1 MQAIVFT
8 LIPVAAVLLGSLVAV
23 TRRPSE
29 AVVSAMQHLAA
40 GVVFAAAAV
49 EILPQVM
56 HEGSPVAT
64 FVGGAIGIIVMLSL
78 KAIEGRAK
86 GPIAMLGAVGVDIL
100 IDGLV
105 LGLAFVAGG
114 KAGILLTIALTL
126 EVLFLG
132 LTVTT
137 ELGETI
143 RSKARI
149 VVFTMGIAL
158 LLPIGAA
165 LATPVALLSPVVIA
179 GFLSFGLMALLY
191 LVTEELLVEAH
202 EKPDTPLISAMFFI
216 GFLGLLLIEEI
227 LSLPVSMAHAGPP

>member
-1 MQAIVFT
+1 MQAVAFT
-8 LIPVAAVLLGSLVAV
+8 LIPVVAVLIGSLFAV
-23 TRRPSE
+23 SRRPSD
-29 AVVSAMQHLAA
+29 AFVSAMQHLAA
-40 GVVFAAAAV
+40 GVVFAAAAAEV
-49 EILPQVM
+49 LPQGM
-56 HEGSPVAT
+56 HEGSPIAT
-64 FVGGAIGIIVMLSL
+64 FTGGALGILVMLSL
-78 KAIEGRAK
+78 KALEGRAS
-86 GPIAMLGAVGVDIL
+86 GPIAMLGAVAVDIL

-114 KAGILLTIALTL
+114 KAGVLLTIALTL

-143 RSKARI
+143 KSKARI
-149 VVFTMGIAL
+149 IGITMGIAL

-165 LATPVALLSPVVIA
+165 IATPVATFPPVVIA

-216 GFLGLLLIEEI
+216 GFLGLLLIEEV
-227 LSLPVSMAHAGPP
+227 LG

>member
-1 MQAIVFT
+1 MQAVAFT
-8 LIPVAAVLLGSLVAV
+8 LIPVVAVLIGSLFAV
-23 TRRPSE
+23 SRRPSD
-29 AVVSAMQHLAA
+29 AFVSAMQHLAA
-40 GVVFAAAAV
+40 GVVFAAAAA

-56 HEGSPVAT
+56 HEGSPIAT
-64 FVGGAIGIIVMLSL
+64 FTGGALGILVMLSL
-78 KAIEGRAK
+78 KALEGRAS
-86 GPIAMLGAVGVDIL
+86 GPIAMLGAVAVDIL

-114 KAGILLTIALTL
+114 KAGVLLTIALTL

-143 RSKARI
+143 KSKARI
-149 VVFTMGIAL
+149 VAITMGIAL

-165 LATPVALLSPVVIA
+165 IATPVATFPPVVIA

-202 EKPDTPLISAMFFI
+202 EKPDTSLISAMFFI
-216 GFLGLLLIEEI
+216 GFLGLLLIEEF
-227 LSLPVSMAHAGPP
+227 LG

>member
-1 MQAIVFT
+1 MQAVAFT
-8 LIPVAAVLLGSLVAV
+8 LIPVVAVLIGSLFAV
-23 TRRPSE
+23 SRRPSD
-29 AVVSAMQHLAA
+29 AFVSAMQHLAA
-40 GVVFAAAAV
+40 GVVFAAAAA

-56 HEGSPVAT
+56 HEGSPIAT
-64 FVGGAIGIIVMLSL
+64 FTGGALGILVMLSL
-78 KAIEGRAK
+78 KALEGRAS
-86 GPIAMLGAVGVDIL
+86 GPIAMLGAVAVDIL

-114 KAGILLTIALTL
+114 KAGVLLTIALTL

-137 ELGETI
+137 ELSETI
-143 RSKARI
+143 KSRARI
-149 VVFTMGIAL
+149 IAITMGIAL

-165 LATPVALLSPVVIA
+165 IATPVATFPPVVIA

-216 GFLGLLLIEEI
+216 GFLGLLLIEEV
-227 LSLPVSMAHAGPP
+227 LG

>member
-1 MQAIVFT
+1 MQAVAFT
-8 LIPVAAVLLGSLVAV
+8 LIPVVAVLIGSLFAV
-23 TRRPSE
+23 SRRPSD
-29 AVVSAMQHLAA
+29 AFVSAMQHLAA
-40 GVVFAAAAV
+40 GVVFAAAAA

-56 HEGSPVAT
+56 HEASPIAT
-64 FVGGAIGIIVMLSL
+64 FTGGALGIVVMLSL
-78 KAIEGRAK
+78 KALEGRAS
-86 GPIAMLGAVGVDIL
+86 GPVAMLGAVAVDIL

-105 LGLAFVAGG
+105 LGLAFVAGE
-114 KAGILLTIALTL
+114 KAGVLLTIALTL

-149 VVFTMGIAL
+149 LAITMGIAL

-165 LATPVALLSPVVIA
+165 LATPVATFPPVIIA

-216 GFLGLLLIEEI
+216 GFLGLLLIEE
-227 LSLPVSMAHAGPP
+227 LLG

>member
-1 MQAIVFT
+1 MQAVAFT
-8 LIPVAAVLLGSLVAV
+8 LIPVTAVLLGSLVAV

-64 FVGGAIGIIVMLSL
+64 FIGGAIGIIVMLSL

-86 GPIAMLGAVGVDIL
+86 GPIAMLAAVGVDIL

-114 KAGILLTIALTL
+114 KAGVLLTIALTL

-149 VVFTMGIAL
+149 VGITVGIAL

-165 LATPVALLSPVVIA
+165 LATPVALFPPIVVA

-227 LSLPVSMAHAGPP
+227 LS

>member
-1 MQAIVFT
+1 MQAVAFT
-8 LIPVAAVLLGSLVAV
+8 LIPVIAVLIGSLFAV
-23 TRRPSE
+23 SRRPSD
-29 AVVSAMQHLAA
+29 AFVSAMQHLAA
-40 GVVFAAAAV
+40 GVVFAAAAA

-56 HEGSPVAT
+56 HEGSPIAT
-64 FVGGAIGIIVMLSL
+64 FTGGALGILVMLSL
-78 KAIEGRAK
+78 KALEGRAS
-86 GPIAMLGAVGVDIL
+86 GPIAMLGAVAVDIL

-114 KAGILLTIALTL
+114 KAGVLLTIALTL

-137 ELGETI
+137 ELGKTFK
-143 RSKARI
+143 SKARI
-149 VVFTMGIAL
+149 IGITMGIAL

-165 LATPVALLSPVVIA
+165 IATPVATFPPVVIA

-216 GFLGLLLIEEI
+216 GFLGLLLIEEF
-227 LSLPVSMAHAGPP
+227 LG

>member
-1 MQAIVFT
+1 MQAVAFT
-8 LIPVAAVLLGSLVAV
+8 LIPVVAVLIGSLFAV
-23 TRRPSE
+23 SRRPSD
-29 AVVSAMQHLAA
+29 AFVSAMQHLAA
-40 GVVFAAAAV
+40 GVVFAAAAA

-56 HEGSPVAT
+56 HEGSPIAT
-64 FVGGAIGIIVMLSL
+64 FTGGALGILVMLSL
-78 KAIEGRAK
+78 KALEGRAS
-86 GPIAMLGAVGVDIL
+86 GPIAMLGAVAVDIL

-105 LGLAFVAGG
+105 LGLAFVAGR
-114 KAGILLTIALTL
+114 KAGVLLTIALTL

-137 ELGETI
+137 ELSETI
-143 RSKARI
+143 KSKARI
-149 VVFTMGIAL
+149 IAITMGIAL

-165 LATPVALLSPVVIA
+165 IATPVATFPPVVIA

-216 GFLGLLLIEEI
+216 GFLGLLLIEEV
-227 LSLPVSMAHAGPP
+227 LG

>member
-1 MQAIVFT
+1 MQAIAFT

-23 TRRPSE
+23 TRRPSD

-64 FVGGAIGIIVMLSL
+64 FIGGAIGIIVMLSL

-86 GPIAMLGAVGVDIL
+86 GPIAMLAAVGVDIL

-114 KAGILLTIALTL
+114 KAGLLLTIALTL

-149 VVFTMGIAL
+149 VAITVGIAL

-165 LATPVALLSPVVIA
+165 LATPVALFPPVVVA

-216 GFLGLLLIEEI
+216 GFLGLLLVEEI
-227 LSLPVSMAHAGPP
+227 LG

>member
-1 MQAIVFT
+1 MQAVAFT
-8 LIPVAAVLLGSLVAV
+8 LIPVVAVLIGSLFAV
-23 TRRPSE
+23 SRRPSD
-29 AVVSAMQHLAA
+29 AFVSAMQHLAA
-40 GVVFAAAAV
+40 GVVFAAAAA

-56 HEGSPVAT
+56 HEGSPIAT
-64 FVGGAIGIIVMLSL
+64 FTGGALGILVMLSL
-78 KAIEGRAK
+78 KALEGRAS
-86 GPIAMLGAVGVDIL
+86 GPIAMLGAVAVDIL

-114 KAGILLTIALTL
+114 KAGVLLTIALTL

-137 ELGETI
+137 KLGETI
-143 RSKARI
+143 KSKARI
-149 VVFTMGIAL
+149 IGITMGIAL

-165 LATPVALLSPVVIA
+165 IATPVATFPPVVIA

-202 EKPDTPLISAMFFI
+202 EKPDTPLISPMFFI
-216 GFLGLLLIEEI
+216 GFLGLLLIEEV
-227 LSLPVSMAHAGPP
+227 LG

>member
-1 MQAIVFT
+1 MQAVAFT
-8 LIPVAAVLLGSLVAV
+8 LIPVVAVLIGSLFAV
-23 TRRPSE
+23 SKRPSD
-29 AVVSAMQHLAA
+29 ALVSAMQHLAA
-40 GVVFAAAAV
+40 GVVFAAAAA

-56 HEGSPVAT
+56 HEGSPIAT
-64 FVGGAIGIIVMLSL
+64 FTGGALGIVVMLSL
-78 KAIEGRAK
+78 KALEGRAS
-86 GPIAMLGAVGVDIL
+86 GPIAMLGAVAVDIL

-114 KAGILLTIALTL
+114 KAGVLLTIALTL

-143 RSKARI
+143 KSKARI
-149 VVFTMGIAL
+149 IGITMGIAL

-165 LATPVALLSPVVIA
+165 IATPVATFPPVVIA

-216 GFLGLLLIEEI
+216 GFLGLLLIEEF
-227 LSLPVSMAHAGPP
+227 LG

>member
-1 MQAIVFT
+1 MQAIAFT

-64 FVGGAIGIIVMLSL
+64 FIGGAIGIIVMLSL

-86 GPIAMLGAVGVDIL
+86 GPIAMLAAVGVDIL

-149 VVFTMGIAL
+149 VAITVGIAL
-158 LLPIGAA
+158 LLPIGAT
-165 LATPVALLSPVVIA
+165 LATPVALFPPVVIA

-227 LSLPVSMAHAGPP
+227 LG